1 MSHVKKLRTIP
12 LIFKGSKKKRLKVSG
27 TKDLYRDYVKL
38 LYVYVY
44 YHGEDIYLYICNI
57 LHTYMILLLKILAT
71 MMMTIV
77 YILLSDYCYAFCTL
91 LEQQQGHL
99 H

>member
-1 MSHVKKLRTIP
+1 MSLLTDTGPDLRKQPLKFRAERVKEQMA
-12 LIFKGSKKKRLKVSG
+12 KVSG

-57 LHTYMILLLKILAT
+57 LHT
-71 MMMTIV
+71 V
-77 YILLSDYCYAFCTL
+77 
-91 LEQQQGHL
+91 
-99 H
+99 